1 MNIKKKSLLYSVRK
15 KMYVYIY
22 IYIFLRVCFL
32 VQDSA
37 KFFER
42 VKIEKFLF

>member
-15 KMYVYIY
+15 KIYVY

>member
-1 MNIKKKSLLYSVRK
+1 MNIKKKFLLYSVRK
-15 KMYVYIY
+15 KFFIY
-22 IYIFLRVCFL
+22 IYLRVCFL

-42 VKIEKFLF
+42 LKIEKFLF